1 MAMNYNNLTPAYDY
15 RKQLALMQAMNQI
28 ADGGN
33 MPPNPRS
40 LPQRL
45 MQPNPNITRDT
56 LDTLIPKGMQGLGR
70 IGGMVRNALP
80 DNMQRMLPL
89 PPRYQQPMQGL
100 GRVVGGMVRNAL
112 PDNMQ
117 RMPLKRQG
125 GVMRNTPQP
134 NYRMFQR

>member
-1 MAMNYNNLTPAYDY
+1 MAMNYNNLTPPYDY
-15 RKQLALMQAMNQI
+15 EKQRAFMQAMGQI
-28 ADGGN
+28 ADGN
-33 MPPNPRS
+33 MLPTQRS

-56 LDTLIPKGMQGLGR
+56 LNTLIPRGMQGLGR
-70 IGGMVRNALP
+70 LGGMVRNALP
-80 DNMQRMLPL
+80 DNIQRIPQLL
-89 PPRYQQPMQGL
+89 PPRYQQPIQGL
-100 GRVVGGMVRNAL
+100 GRLGGMVRNAL

-117 RMPLKRQG
+117 RMPIKRQG

>member
-1 MAMNYNNLTPAYDY
+1 MAMNYNNLTPPYDY
-15 RKQLALMQAMNQI
+15 EKQRAFMQAMGQI
-28 ADGGN
+28 ADGN
-33 MPPNPRS
+33 MLPTQRS

-56 LDTLIPKGMQGLGR
+56 LNTLIPRGMQGLGR
-70 IGGMVRNALP
+70 L
-80 DNMQRMLPL
+80 
-89 PPRYQQPMQGL
+89 
-100 GRVVGGMVRNAL
+100 GGMVRNAL

-117 RMPLKRQG
+117 RMPIKRQG